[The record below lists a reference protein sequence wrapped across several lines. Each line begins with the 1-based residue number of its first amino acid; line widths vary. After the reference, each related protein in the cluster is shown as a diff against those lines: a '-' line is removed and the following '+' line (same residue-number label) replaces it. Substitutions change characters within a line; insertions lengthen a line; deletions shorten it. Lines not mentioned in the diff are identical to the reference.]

1 MLLVTRMCVC
11 VLSGVQ
17 GRLTKTPQN
26 VVVLRGQDATLNCST
41 DDVSTS
47 GQNPIIW
54 YYDHDIIV
62 GSPCATHNGIFI
74 TTLPDATTGC
84 NIRALASY
92 ESGISGPYR
101 CSSDRTQALATV
113 IVHGERHNYIIS
125 YWLFQWY
132 LHKLL
137 RVAQNMKHEHETVIL
152 NSSYRKREH
161 KQ

>member
-1 MLLVTRMCVC
+1 MCVCVC

-47 GQNPIIW
+47 GQNPITW
-54 YYDHDIIV
+54 YYDNDIIV
-62 GSPCATHNGIFI
+62 SPPCQSHNDKII

-92 ESGISGPYR
+92 GHGISGSYR
-101 CSSDRTQALATV
+101 CSSDRTIALVTV
-113 IVHGERHNYIIS
+113 IIHGERHNYIITCS
-125 YWLFQWY
+125 YHQLCP
-132 LHKLL
+132 
-137 RVAQNMKHEHETVIL
+137 
-152 NSSYRKREH
+152 
-161 KQ
+161 